1 MDCFALTRG
10 RPGTCAARTQ
20 LVLLSSIASTSVLS
34 KSRAIGWERVSDDCA
49 MTQILQRVLTGGHS
63 NCPPLALMGSV
74 GALAHER
81 WPRWFP
87 RQESQTERRP
97 HRGPLENAGLLSSWI
112 D

>member
-10 RPGTCAARTQ
+10 RPGTYAARTQ

-49 MTQILQRVLTGGHS
+49 MTQILHRVLTGGHS

-87 RQESQTERRP
+87 RREFQTNPRP
-97 HRGPLENAGLLSSWI
+97 RSGPLGLTECLASW
-112 D
+112 

>member
-49 MTQILQRVLTGGHS
+49 MTQILHRVLTGGHS
-63 NCPPLALMGSV
+63 NCPPLALMGSRSV
-74 GALAHER
+74 RPFMAVASAYRGNRLSIRLAAMPEY
-81 WPRWFP
+81 
-87 RQESQTERRP
+87 QS
-97 HRGPLENAGLLSSWI
+97 GP
-112 D
+112 

>member
-1 MDCFALTRG
+1 MAASSASAVGSMDCFALPRG

-63 NCPPLALMGSV
+63 NCSPLALMGSIP
-74 GALAHER
+74 LA
-81 WPRWFP
+81 P
-87 RQESQTERRP
+87 QELVVKGEDSGLKLSVRRSI
-97 HRGPLENAGLLSSWI
+97 H
-112 D
+112 